1 VGLIDDLWPLALIG
15 LFNGAI
21 YALAAMGVVLTYKT
35 SGIFNFA
42 YGAVAMFCGFTFWQF
57 RDGWHLSSWIA
68 LPLVLCVVAPLIG
81 VLSERLYRPVTAL
94 SAEIQIVV
102 SLAVL
107 AILQALVP
115 LWFGAQDRFLTSIFP
130 TGTFRVASRLNVSWT
145 QLCTLLLA
153 VAMGGA
159 LYVILRRTR
168 FGTATQAVVD
178 NRDLAELIGVSGD
191 AVSRVAWVISSVFAA
206 LVGILLSANSR
217 LDVYTLVLV
226 VIFAFAPAVL
236 GRLISLPVAFGGAVF
251 LGVLQGVLAHWGT
264 AGVMA
269 QVEASIPYLALF
281 ALLLFY
287 GGRLKEVRS
296 SFESLSGTAAV
307 RAQSGRRF
315 VTTAAGL
322 GAVALVLPA
331 LVNDSL
337 LGNVT
342 SGAVYATIALTLV
355 VLTGWSGQISL
366 AQFSFVGV
374 GAFTAGHLAGPHGGG
389 FFAAAVLGAL
399 IAVPL
404 GLIVGLPSL
413 RLSGLYLALA
423 TMAFALTLDTLVYS
437 QRSISGGSTGMTVAR
452 PRIGSFSFASTTRF
466 YYLAVVVFAVFA
478 IGAAWLRRGPVG
490 RRLQMMRDAPVAA
503 ATFGVNLTLTKLAVF
518 AASGAAAAF
527 AGALYGS
534 LRRSISPNDF
544 AFSASLGLL
553 LLVVLGGR
561 ALVGGAVVAG
571 VIYTLQIVPA
581 SVSIHKYIPLTV
593 ALGVVVLAKYPD
605 GPITVA
611 AERAR
616 RYSALFRPL
625 PRPVPPHAEAA
636 RGS

>member
-1 VGLIDDLWPLALIG
+1 MGFLDEVWPLAVIG

-57 RDGWHLSSWIA
+57 RDGWGLSSWIA
-68 LPLVLCVVAPLIG
+68 LPLVLLVVAPLIG
-81 VLSERLYRPVTAL
+81 IALERLYRPVTAL

-102 SLAVL
+102 SLGVL
-107 AILQALVP
+107 AFLQALVP
-115 LWFGAQDRFLTSIFP
+115 LLFGAEDRFLSSIFP
-130 TGTFRVASRLNVSWT
+130 SGTFSVTSRLNVSWT
-145 QLCTLLLA
+145 QLCTLVLA
-153 VAMGGA
+153 VAMGGG
-159 LYVILRRTR
+159 LYLVLRHTR

-178 NRDLAELIGVSGD
+178 NRDLAELIGVSAD
-191 AVSRVAWVISSVFAA
+191 AVSRVAWIISSVFAA

-226 VIFAFAPAVL
+226 VIFCFAPAVL
-236 GRLISLPVAFGGAVF
+236 GRLVSLPLAFGGAMA
-251 LGVLQGVLAHWGT
+251 LGVLQGVLAKWGSS
-264 AGVMA
+264 GVMA
-269 QVEASIPYLALF
+269 QVQASIPYLALF
-281 ALLLFY
+281 ALLLLY

-296 SFESLSGTAAV
+296 SFEALSGTAARV
-307 RAQSGRRF
+307 QSKRRF
-315 VTTAAGL
+315 WGTAGGL

-331 LVNDSL
+331 FINDSL

-342 SGAVYATIALTLV
+342 SGAVYATIALTLI

-374 GAFTAGHLAGPHGGG
+374 GAFTAGHLAGPNGGG
-389 FFAAAVLGAL
+389 FFTAALLGAL
-399 IAVPL
+399 IAIPL
-404 GLIVGLPSL
+404 GLIIGLPSL

-423 TMAFALTLDTLVYS
+423 TMAFALTVDTLIFS
-437 QRSISGGSTGMTVAR
+437 QRSISGGITGMTVAR

-466 YYLAVVVFAVFA
+466 YYLTVVVFAVFA
-478 IGAAWLRRGPVG
+478 VGAALLRQGPVG

-518 AASGAAAAF
+518 ALSGAGAAF
-527 AGALYGS
+527 AGALFGS
-534 LRRSISPNDF
+534 MRRSISPNDF
-544 AFSASLGLL
+544 AFGASLGLL

-571 VIYTLQIVPA
+571 VVYTLQIVPG
-581 SVSIHKYIPLTV
+581 SVALHKYIPLGV
-593 ALGVVVLAKYPD
+593 AIGVIALAKNPD

-611 AERAR
+611 TATAR

-625 PRPVPPHAEAA
+625 PRAVPTPRPEPAS
-636 RGS
+636 GS